1 MSTVLYDNPG
11 PRAKARNVVY
21 TILFLAALVAVVWW
35 FLAQLD
41 SQHEL
46 DWAKWKPY
54 LGETSPWTDFLL
66 PGLLTTLEAAA
77 LSVVIAL
84 PVGGLLGI
92 ARLSDHK
99 WISWPAGVVVEFFR
113 AIPVLL
119 LMIFIDT
126 LMTGVIISDYRSL
139 VAVVAGLVLYNGS
152 VLAEV
157 VRAGIKSLPNGQS
170 EAGSALGLGKGQL
183 MRSILLPQAVT
194 AMLPAI
200 VSQMVIIV
208 KDTAIGGAVLTGFS
222 DLVSQGRALNTSD
235 FLPSSIATMTVTAL
249 IYVIINFSLS
259 MFAAWLERR
268 LRRRKKSTGA
278 VLTAGEVEDQAGAI
292 PMVDGGM
299 EQAGRAAV

>member
-21 TILFLAALVAVVWW
+21 TVVFVAVLVAVVWW
-35 FLAQLD
+35 FLAQLGA
-41 SQHEL
+41 QHEL

-54 LGETSPWTDFLL
+54 LGSTEPWTDFLL

-77 LSVVIAL
+77 LSTVIAL
-84 PVGGLLGI
+84 PVGALLGI

-119 LMIFIDT
+119 LMVFIDT

-157 VRAGIKSLPNGQS
+157 VGAGIKSLPNGQS
-170 EAGSALGLGKGQL
+170 EAGLALGLRKGQL

-208 KDTAIGGAVLTGFS
+208 KDTAIGGAVLTGFH
-222 DLVSQGRALNTSD
+222 DIVSQGRALNTSD

-259 MFAAWLERR
+259 MFAAWLEKR
-268 LRRRKKSTGA
+268 LRTRKKGTGA
-278 VLTAGEVEDQAGAI
+278 VLAAGDVEDQTGI
-292 PMVDGGM
+292 NPTV
-299 EQAGRAAV
+299 ETTK